1 MKKKLASLSIKD
13 HHTLCALIFNII
25 TNFEYLGFTKVQKKK
40 ILKIMMSNRDFFET
54 LSLKQSGVKKQK
66 LAILSQSGTGLIIG
80 LLGAVIPA
88 LVSLLAR

>member
-1 MKKKLASLSIKD
+1 
-13 HHTLCALIFNII
+13 
-25 TNFEYLGFTKVQKKK
+25 
-40 ILKIMMSNRDFFET
+40 MSNQDFFET